1 MDSRGLRVTKNTY
14 FSLLTRTNHFLLVI
28 FCDPTIEI
36 GSVMKHDLMGHGRF
50 GQYARI
56 DVIVEV
62 LMQILKTK

>member
-1 MDSRGLRVTKNTY
+1 MGNCPVPVAEDSELC
-14 FSLLTRTNHFLLVI
+14 H
-28 FCDPTIEI
+28 PTTEI